1 MSTNAH
7 TKTIQPTGSFRAI
20 PVAVPE
26 NLANVRIILFEPR
39 EPGNIGSV
47 ARVVKGMGL
56 SQLYLVNP
64 IPFSRCRCGMVYG
77 TWSEGYS

>member
-1 MSTNAH
+1 MSTN
-7 TKTIQPTGSFRAI
+7 TPKKPIQPTESFRAI

-26 NLANVRIILFEPR
+26 NLANIRIILFEPR

-56 SQLYLVNP
+56 SELYLVNP
-64 IPFSRCRCGMVYG
+64 VPFQDVDAA
-77 TWSEGYS
+77 